1 MVRLVNRAKMA
12 TATTGTGTI
21 TLGAA
26 SDGFQTFAGA
36 GIVDGDLVRYVIE
49 EGDNFEIGTGTYTA
63 SGTTLTRNPS
73 ESSAAGAA
81 ITLAGEALVFLTAA
95 NADISPTGGG
105 TNRVFYENDQAVTT
119 DYTIP
124 ATKNAMTTG
133 PIEVASGVTV
143 TIETGARWV
152 VI

>member
-1 MVRLVNRAKMA
+1 MTKLVNRAKVS

-26 SDGFQTFAGA
+26 ADGYQSFASA
-36 GIVDGDLVRYVIE
+36 GVSDGDLVRYVIE
-49 EGDNFEIGTGTYTA
+49 EGSNWEIGSGTYSA
-63 SGTTLTRNPS
+63 AGPTLSRVPS
-73 ESSAAGAA
+73 ESSAGGAA
-81 ITLAGEALVFLTAA
+81 ITLAGEAAVFLTAA

-105 TNRVFYENDQAVTT
+105 TNRVFYENDQVVTT

-124 ATKNAMTTG
+124 ANKNAMSVG
-133 PIEVASGVTV
+133 PVTV
-143 TIETGARWV
+143 EAGATVTVSTGARYV